1 MKQLLTILLI
11 LLLSNIVHADD
22 VFILGDS
29 TSGNTD
35 NKWKNRL
42 ENDGHTVS
50 NISTTL
56 PSDVSSYEQIYD
68 LRVLTPISTADA
80 TKFKTVLSNGGTVF
94 ITGDWPG
101 WMNYSNSTTL
111 SSVQSF
117 IRDVTDDDTITIST
131 STVVGCGGCS
141 HSTTENRDILTSYS
155 TSNDFTVVYSGTFTD
170 IGDNGKWLAKSS
182 SNANHIVMAM
192 WDGDGLK
199 STYAN
204 GKVVIVMDND
214 YAYSSSFYT
223 SANQAFLDALINN
236 VNEASIDTRSSVSIT
251 SSQTT
256 TRTAALNAD
265 RENGCNVC
273 INQSGSNFTANIRQ
287 DGNANFIVDTD
298 WSGNA
303 TITGDN
309 VTLNIKQG
317 NVTTSGSSDENGLGL
332 YINGDNTNLTVNQGD
347 YANDQ
352 GEHKSVIDLNG
363 NSNTVNLTQYDGG
376 TLSKH
381 FSFIDVDALS
391 NNLTITQKDNGQKT
405 IFLDINA
412 NSNTGTFIQED
423 TGLHYLDVT
432 LGSASHT
439 VDITQRG
446 SGNHAA
452 RVDLDGYSTDF
463 DLIQQGSTAQS
474 YNLDNT
480 CSNALGCTINTTQ
493 GTQ

>member
-1 MKQLLTILLI
+1 MKQVITVLLI
-11 LLLSNIVHADD
+11 LIYASISYAED
-22 VFILGDS
+22 VLIIHQGYANS
-29 TSGNTD
+29 HS
-35 NKWKNRL
+35 KWENRL
-42 ENDGHTVS
+42 EDAGHTVTS
-50 NISTTL
+50 VNITSSSF
-56 PSDVSSYEQIYD
+56 PSDTTSYEQIYD
-68 LRVLTPISTADA
+68 VR
-80 TKFKTVLSNGGTVF
+80 
-94 ITGDWPG
+94 
-101 WMNYSNSTTL
+101 YSNSYTMTSAIQTHYKALLARGGTLYLQTEHSYFSTRNNSIMDFIEDELGGGTT
-111 SSVQSF
+111 
-117 IRDVTDDDTITIST
+117 T
-131 STVVGCGGCS
+131 
-141 HSTTENRDILTSYS
+141 Y
-155 TSNDFTVVYSGTFTD
+155 GT
-170 IGDNGKWLAKSS
+170 
-182 SNANHIVMAM
+182 SNANNSITQHNTNESWLSSFSGTITLSAAGKMTAIGNGT
-192 WDGDGLK
+192 WFAKDSDGDIIGAVWYGDDL
-199 STYAN
+199 SNSYT
-204 GKVVIVMDND
+204 GKVIVITDINFNSHSSYYTQTNKDWMN
-214 YAYSSSFYT
+214 AMRTMLATNYST
-223 SANQAFLDALINN
+223 GVA
-236 VNEASIDTRSSVSIT
+236 IT
-251 SSQTT
+251 SSQST
-256 TRTAALNAD
+256 TRTAAINAD
-265 RENGCNVC
+265 IENGCNIC
-273 INQSGSNFTANIRQ
+273 ITQSGAGFTANIRQ
-287 DGNANFIVDTD
+287 DGNDNFIVDKD

-332 YINGDNTNLTVNQGD
+332 YINGNNTNLTVNQGD

-352 GEHKSVIDLNG
+352 GEHRAIIDLNG

>member
-1 MKQLLTILLI
+1 MKQVITALLI
-11 LLLSNIVHADD
+11 LIYASTGVVKANDLLIFYTSNESSQYSNLKSE
-22 VFILGDS
+22 FESLGFTVTGS
-29 TSGNTD
+29 TSGSVTSTAVSGKELVIDITGSSNCGSTCKTTYESFIGAGGHVIIAAE
-35 NKWKNRL
+35 NGATNRL
-42 ENDGHTVS
+42 GNIEQLIESKLAVGAFNYYSSTCNDCYASNRKGDFASSTSSEN
-50 NISTTL
+50 TL
-56 PSDVSSYEQIYD
+56 PAVDTVIRVTDGSGTILADNYANQSSNYW
-68 LRVLTPISTADA
+68 STWHQWGYG
-80 TKFKTVLSNGGTVF
+80 SNGGT
-94 ITGDWPG
+94 ITITFGYG
-101 WMNYSNSTTL
+101 QFLSTVTNSTN
-111 SSVQSF
+111 
-117 IRDVTDDDTITIST
+117 I
-131 STVVGCGGCS
+131 
-141 HSTTENRDILTSYS
+141 
-155 TSNDFTVVYSGTFTD
+155 
-170 IGDNGKWLAKSS
+170 
-182 SNANHIVMAM
+182 
-192 WDGDGLK
+192 
-199 STYAN
+199 
-204 GKVVIVMDND
+204 
-214 YAYSSSFYT
+214 
-223 SANQAFLDALINN
+223 DALL
-236 VNEASIDTRSSVSIT
+236 EAYAIELSLYTATVSIT

-256 TRTAALNAD
+256 TRTAAMNANI
-265 RENGCNVC
+265 ENGCNVC
-273 INQSGSNFTANIRQ
+273 ITQSGAGFTANIRQ
-287 DGNANFIVDTD
+287 DGNDNFIVDKD

-309 VTLNIKQG
+309 VTLDIKQG

-347 YANDQ
+347 HANDQ
-352 GEHKSVIDLNG
+352 GEHRAIIDLNG

-391 NNLTITQKDNGQKT
+391 NTLTITQKDNGQKT
-405 IFLDINA
+405 IFLDING

-463 DLIQQGSTAQS
+463 DLIQQGNTAQS
-474 YNLDNT
+474 YNIDNT